1 MPAADGRNGVIS
13 RGFFILTVRMG
24 AKSGMLERVELEIDG
39 RQLSLEAGRVAR
51 QTDGAVWVR
60 YQDTVVLVTAVV
72 ARHPREG
79 IDFFPLTVDYQE
91 RAYAAGMIPGG
102 FFKREGR
109 PRDQETITARLID
122 RPIRPLFP
130 MGFRRDV
137 QIIATVL
144 SADQEND
151 PDVLAI
157 VGASAA
163 LAISS
168 IPFLG
173 PIGAV
178 RVGRV
183 GGQLIANPTYDQLEE
198 SDLDLVIAGTKDA
211 VLMVEARASE
221 IPEQPILEAIA
232 FGQNA
237 IAAIV
242 RMQEALVSLVG
253 RSKIPF
259 TPPAINPDLLE
270 RVSARAR
277 EPIRELATLH
287 EKTGQQARRDQIVE
301 ETLLAFA
308 GEPVDIQLQV
318 REILEKIEREEM
330 RRLILDEGLRA
341 DGRRLGD
348 VRPITCDTGILP
360 RTHGS
365 ALFTRGGTQALVTTT
380 LGTSEDVQRLDSIEG
395 EGFKRFT
402 LHYNFPPFS
411 VGEVR
416 FLRAP
421 GRREIGHGAL
431 AERALLRVLPDR
443 EEFPYTIRVVSEILE
458 SNGSSSMAS
467 VCGAT
472 LALMDA
478 GVPIKSA
485 VGGVAMGLV
494 AERGRS
500 AILTDIMGLEDH
512 LGDMDFKVAGTRAG
526 VTALQMD
533 MKVQGVTAALMAE
546 ALERARQARMHVLDE
561 MEKALARPRPT
572 ISVYAPRLITMKVPV
587 DKIREV
593 IGPGG
598 KVIRGIIEETGCKI
612 DIADDGTVEIA
623 SRDEAAAEK
632 AVNIIKQIIEV
643 PEVGKIYTGKV
654 KRIVEFGAFVEI
666 LPGTDG
672 LLHISQIAEQRIQRV
687 QDVLSEGDEVTVKV
701 IEVDPSG
708 KIRLSRKEV
717 LRAQGGEPMG
727 DRREG
732 GPPRRTDRSPQG
744 GREVPRERERQ

>member
-1 MPAADGRNGVIS
+1 MV
-13 RGFFILTVRMG
+13 
-24 AKSGMLERVELEIDG
+24 ERVEIEIEG
-39 RQLSLEAGRVAR
+39 RQFSLEAGRVAR
-51 QTDGAVWVR
+51 QTDGAVSVR
-60 YQDTVVLVTAVV
+60 YGDTVVLVTAV
-72 ARHPREG
+72 ATKHPREG
-79 IDFFPLTVDYQE
+79 IDFLPLTVDYQE

-102 FFKREGR
+102 FFKREGQ
-109 PRDQETITARLID
+109 PRDPEKITARLID

-130 MGFRRDV
+130 KGFRRDV

-151 PDVLAI
+151 PDVLAL

-163 LAISS
+163 LTISS

-183 GGQLIANPTYDQLEE
+183 GGQLVANPTYKQMEE
-198 SDLDLVIAGTKDA
+198 SDLELVIAGTKDA
-211 VLMVEARASE
+211 VMMVEARAKEVSE
-221 IPEQPILEAIA
+221 ETILAAIA

-237 IAAIV
+237 VAAMV
-242 RMQEALVSLVG
+242 RMQEALAASVG
-253 RSKIPF
+253 QLKIPF
-259 TPPAINPDLLE
+259 TSPTVDPALLE
-270 RVSARAR
+270 RIAALAR
-277 EPIRELATLH
+277 EPIRALATLP
-287 EKTGQQARRDQIVE
+287 EKEAQQARREQIRE
-301 ETLLAFA
+301 ETLRAFS
-308 GEPVDIQLQV
+308 GEPVEIQLQV
-318 REILEKIEREEM
+318 KETLEKIERDEM
-330 RRLILDEGLRA
+330 RRLVLEERIRT
-341 DGRRLGD
+341 DGRRLEE
-348 VRPITCDTGILP
+348 VRPITCDTGVLP

-380 LGTSEDVQRLDSIEG
+380 LGTSDDVQRFDGIEG

-402 LHYNFPPFS
+402 LHYNFPPYS

-431 AERALLRVLPDR
+431 AERAMLSVLPSR
-443 EEFPYTIRVVSEILE
+443 EEFPYTVRIVSEILE

-494 AERGRS
+494 TEEGRS

-526 VTALQMD
+526 ITALQMD
-533 MKVQGVTAALMAE
+533 MKVQGVTATLMAE
-546 ALERARQARMHVLDE
+546 ALEQARHGRMHVLDE
-561 MEKALARPRPT
+561 MEKTLAQPRPN
-572 ISVYAPRLITMKVPV
+572 ISIYAPRLITIKVPV

-612 DIADDGTVEIA
+612 DISDDGSVEIA

-632 AVNIIKQIIEV
+632 ALSIINQIVEV
-643 PEVGKIYTGKV
+643 PEVGKIYQGKV

-672 LLHISQIAEQRIQRV
+672 LLHISQIAEHRIQRV
-687 QDVLSEGDEVTVKV
+687 QDVLSEGDEVSVKV
-701 IEVDPSG
+701 IEIDPSG
-708 KIRLSRKEV
+708 KIRVSRKEV
-717 LRAQGGEPMG
+717 LRAQGGEPAVA
-727 DRREG
+727 RKEEG
-732 GPPRRTDRSPQG
+732 TPRRTEWEPRGEQDMPREKEG
-744 GREVPRERERQ
+744 GR

>member
-1 MPAADGRNGVIS
+1 MV
-13 RGFFILTVRMG
+13 
-24 AKSGMLERVELEIDG
+24 ERVEIEIEG

-51 QTDGAVWVR
+51 QTDGAVSVR
-60 YQDTVVLVTAVV
+60 YGDTVVLVTAV
-72 ARHPREG
+72 ATKHPREG
-79 IDFFPLTVDYQE
+79 IDFLPLTVDYQE

-102 FFKREGR
+102 FFKREGQ
-109 PRDQETITARLID
+109 PRDPEKITARLID

-130 MGFRRDV
+130 KGFRRDV

-151 PDVLAI
+151 PDVLAL

-163 LAISS
+163 LTISS

-183 GGQLIANPTYDQLEE
+183 GGQLVANPTYKQMEE
-198 SDLDLVIAGTKDA
+198 SDLELVIAGTKDA
-211 VLMVEARASE
+211 VMMVEARAKEVSE
-221 IPEQPILEAIA
+221 ETILAAIA

-237 IAAIV
+237 VAAMV
-242 RMQEALVSLVG
+242 RMQEALAASVG
-253 RSKIPF
+253 QLKIPF
-259 TPPAINPDLLE
+259 TSPTVDPALLE
-270 RVSARAR
+270 RIAALAR
-277 EPIRELATLH
+277 EPIRALATLP
-287 EKTGQQARRDQIVE
+287 EKEAQQARREQIRE
-301 ETLLAFA
+301 ETLRAFS
-308 GEPVDIQLQV
+308 GEPVEIQLQV
-318 REILEKIEREEM
+318 KETLEKIERDEM
-330 RRLILDEGLRA
+330 RRLVLEERIRT
-341 DGRRLGD
+341 DGRRLEE
-348 VRPITCDTGILP
+348 VRPITCDTGVLP

-380 LGTSEDVQRLDSIEG
+380 LGTSDDVQRFDGIEG

-402 LHYNFPPFS
+402 LHYNFPPYS

-431 AERALLRVLPDR
+431 AERAMLSVLPSR
-443 EEFPYTIRVVSEILE
+443 EEFPYTVRIVSEILE

-494 AERGRS
+494 TEEGRS

-526 VTALQMD
+526 ITALQMD
-533 MKVQGVTAALMAE
+533 MKVQGVTATLMAE
-546 ALERARQARMHVLDE
+546 ALEQARHGRMHVLDE
-561 MEKALARPRPT
+561 MEKTLAQPRPN
-572 ISVYAPRLITMKVPV
+572 ISIYAPRLITIKVPV

-612 DIADDGTVEIA
+612 DISDDGSVEIA

-632 AVNIIKQIIEV
+632 ALSIINRIVEV
-643 PEVGKIYTGKV
+643 PEVGKIYQGKV

-672 LLHISQIAEQRIQRV
+672 LLHISQIAEHRIQRV
-687 QDVLSEGDEVTVKV
+687 QDVLSEGDEVSVKV
-701 IEVDPSG
+701 IEIDPSG
-708 KIRLSRKEV
+708 KIRVSRKEV
-717 LRAQGGEPMG
+717 LRAQGGEPAVA
-727 DRREG
+727 RKEEG
-732 GPPRRTDRSPQG
+732 TPRRTEWEPRGEQDMPREKEG
-744 GREVPRERERQ
+744 GR

>member
-1 MPAADGRNGVIS
+1 MV
-13 RGFFILTVRMG
+13 
-24 AKSGMLERVELEIDG
+24 ERVEIEIEG
-39 RQLSLEAGRVAR
+39 RQFSLEAGRVAR
-51 QTDGAVWVR
+51 QTDGAVSVR
-60 YQDTVVLVTAVV
+60 YGDTVVLVTAV
-72 ARHPREG
+72 ATRHPREG
-79 IDFFPLTVDYQE
+79 IDFLPLTVDYQE

-102 FFKREGR
+102 FFKREGQ
-109 PRDQETITARLID
+109 PRDQEKITARLID

-130 MGFRRDV
+130 KGFRRDV

-151 PDVLAI
+151 PDVLAL

-163 LAISS
+163 LTISS

-183 GGQLIANPTYDQLEE
+183 GGQLVANPTYKQIEE
-198 SDLDLVIAGTKDA
+198 SDLDLVIAGTRDA
-211 VLMVEARASE
+211 VMMAEASAKEVSE
-221 IPEQPILEAIA
+221 ETILAAIG

-237 IAAIV
+237 VAAMV
-242 RMQEALVSLVG
+242 RMQEALAASVG
-253 RSKIPF
+253 QLKIPF
-259 TPPAINPDLLE
+259 TSPTVDPALLE
-270 RVSARAR
+270 RIAALAR
-277 EPIRELATLH
+277 EPIRALATLP
-287 EKTGQQARRDQIVE
+287 EKEAQQARREQIRE
-301 ETLLAFA
+301 ETLRAFS
-308 GEPVDIQLQV
+308 GEPVEIQFQV
-318 REILEKIEREEM
+318 KEILEKIERDEM
-330 RRLILDEGLRA
+330 RRLVLEERIRT
-341 DGRRLGD
+341 DGRRLEE
-348 VRPITCDTGILP
+348 VRPITCDTGVLP

-380 LGTSEDVQRLDSIEG
+380 LGTSDDVQRFDGIEG

-402 LHYNFPPFS
+402 LHYNFPPYS

-431 AERALLRVLPDR
+431 AERAMLSVLPSR
-443 EEFPYTIRVVSEILE
+443 EEFPYTVRIVSEILE

-494 AERGRS
+494 TEEGRS

-526 VTALQMD
+526 ITALQMD
-533 MKVQGVTAALMAE
+533 MKVQGVTATLMAE
-546 ALERARQARMHVLDE
+546 ALEQARHGRMHVLDE
-561 MEKALARPRPT
+561 MEKTLAQPRPN
-572 ISVYAPRLITMKVPV
+572 ISIYAPRLITIKVPV

-612 DIADDGTVEIA
+612 DISDDGTVEIA

-632 AVNIIKQIIEV
+632 ALSIIDRIVEV
-643 PEVGKIYTGKV
+643 PEVGRIYQGKV

-672 LLHISQIAEQRIQRV
+672 LLHISQIAEHRIQRV
-687 QDVLSEGDEVTVKV
+687 QDVLSEGDEVSVKV
-701 IEVDPSG
+701 IEIDPSG
-708 KIRLSRKEV
+708 KIRVSRKEV
-717 LRAQGGEPMG
+717 LRAQGGEPAVAQKE
-727 DRREG
+727 EG
-732 GPPRRTDRSPQG
+732 TPRRTDWEPRGERDMPREKEG
-744 GREVPRERERQ
+744 GR

>member
-1 MPAADGRNGVIS
+1 MV
-13 RGFFILTVRMG
+13 
-24 AKSGMLERVELEIDG
+24 ERVEIEIEG

-51 QTDGAVWVR
+51 QTDGAVSVR
-60 YQDTVVLVTAVV
+60 YGDTVVLVTAV
-72 ARHPREG
+72 ATRHPREG
-79 IDFFPLTVDYQE
+79 IDFLPLTVDYQE

-102 FFKREGR
+102 FFKREGQ
-109 PRDQETITARLID
+109 PRDQEKITARLID

-130 MGFRRDV
+130 KGFRRDV

-151 PDVLAI
+151 PDVLAL

-163 LAISS
+163 LTISS

-183 GGQLIANPTYDQLEE
+183 GGQLVANPTYKQMEE

-211 VLMVEARASE
+211 VMMVEASAKEVSE
-221 IPEQPILEAIA
+221 ETILAAIG

-237 IAAIV
+237 VAAMV
-242 RMQEALVSLVG
+242 RMQEALAASVG
-253 RSKIPF
+253 QLKIPF
-259 TPPAINPDLLE
+259 TSPTVDPALLE
-270 RVSARAR
+270 RIAALAR
-277 EPIRELATLH
+277 EPIRALATLP
-287 EKTGQQARRDQIVE
+287 EKEAQQARREQIRE
-301 ETLLAFA
+301 EALRAFS
-308 GEPVDIQLQV
+308 GEPVEIQFQV
-318 REILEKIEREEM
+318 KEILEKIERDEM
-330 RRLILDEGLRA
+330 RRLVLEERIRT
-341 DGRRLGD
+341 DGRRLEE
-348 VRPITCDTGILP
+348 VRPITCDTGVLP

-380 LGTSEDVQRLDSIEG
+380 LGTSDDVQRFDGIEG

-431 AERALLRVLPDR
+431 AERAMLSVLPSR
-443 EEFPYTIRVVSEILE
+443 EEFPYTVRIVSEILE

-494 AERGRS
+494 TEEGRS

-526 VTALQMD
+526 ITALQMD
-533 MKVQGVTAALMAE
+533 MKVQGVTATLMAE
-546 ALERARQARMHVLDE
+546 ALEQARHGRMHVLDE
-561 MEKALARPRPT
+561 MEKTLAQPRPN
-572 ISVYAPRLITMKVPV
+572 ISIYAPRLITMKVPV

-598 KVIRGIIEETGCKI
+598 KVIRGIIVETGCKI
-612 DIADDGTVEIA
+612 DISDDGTVEIA

-632 AVNIIKQIIEV
+632 ALSIINRIVEV
-643 PEVGKIYTGKV
+643 PEVGRIYQGKV

-672 LLHISQIAEQRIQRV
+672 LLHISQIAEHRIQRV
-687 QDVLSEGDEVTVKV
+687 QDVLSEGDEVSVKV
-701 IEVDPSG
+701 IEIDPSG
-708 KIRLSRKEV
+708 KIRVSRKEV
-717 LRAQGGEPMG
+717 LRAQGGEPAVAQKE
-727 DRREG
+727 EG
-732 GPPRRTDRSPQG
+732 TPRRTDWEPRGERDMPREKEG
-744 GREVPRERERQ
+744 GR

>member
-1 MPAADGRNGVIS
+1 MGESFEIEIEGR
-13 RGFFILTVRMG
+13 
-24 AKSGMLERVELEIDG
+24 K
-39 RQLSLEAGRVAR
+39 LSLTSGRVAR
-51 QTDGAVWVR
+51 QADGAVVVR
-60 YQDTVVLVTAVV
+60 YGDTVVLVTAV
-72 ARHPREG
+72 AAKQPREG

-91 RAYAAGMIPGG
+91 RAYAAGRIPGG

-130 MGFRRDV
+130 KGFRRDV

-151 PDVLAI
+151 PDVLAM

-163 LAISS
+163 LTISP

-178 RVGRV
+178 RIGRV
-183 GGQLIANPTYDQLEE
+183 GGRLVANPTYQQIEE
-198 SDLDLVIAGTKDA
+198 SDLDLVIAATTGT
-211 VLMVEARASE
+211 VIMVEAGGNE
-221 IPEQPILEAIA
+221 IPEEVILEAIA
-232 FGQNA
+232 LGQKVNVE
-237 IAAIV
+237 IIQL
-242 RMQEALVSLVG
+242 QEDLARLVG
-253 RSKIPF
+253 QPKISF
-259 TPPAINPDLLE
+259 IPPTVDPALLD
-270 RVSARAR
+270 RVSGLARG
-277 EPIRELATLH
+277 PIREIVSLR
-287 EKTGQQARRDQIVE
+287 EKETHQDRREKILE
-301 ETLLAFA
+301 ETLSTFA
-308 GEPVDIQLQV
+308 DDLPDVQMQV
-318 REILEKIEREEM
+318 KEILGKIEREEM
-330 RRLILDEGLRA
+330 RRLVLEEGCRA
-341 DGRRLGD
+341 DGRRPEE
-348 VRPITCDTGILP
+348 VRPITCEAGLLP

-365 ALFTRGGTQALVTTT
+365 ALFTRGQTQALVTTT

-395 EGFKRFT
+395 EGFKRFM

-416 FLRAP
+416 FLRGP

-431 AERALLRVLPDR
+431 AERALLTILPSP
-443 EEFPYTIRVVSEILE
+443 EEFPYTIRIVSDILE

-494 AERGRS
+494 MEEGKA

-512 LGDMDFKVAGTRAG
+512 LGDMDFKVAGTRRG
-526 VTALQMD
+526 ITALQMD
-533 MKVQGVTAALMAE
+533 VKVQGLTGNLMTE
-546 ALERARQARMHVLDE
+546 ALEQARRARMHVLDE
-561 MEKALARPRPT
+561 MEKTLAQPRP
-572 ISVYAPRLITMKVPV
+572 SVSIYAPRLITIKIPV

-598 KVIRGIIEETGCKI
+598 KVIRGIIEETGCKLNVS
-612 DIADDGTVEIA
+612 DDGTVEIA
-623 SRDEAAAEK
+623 STDEAAADK
-632 AVNIIKQIIEV
+632 ALAIINRIVEV
-643 PEVGKIYTGKV
+643 PEVGKVYTGKV

-672 LLHISQIAEQRIQRV
+672 LLHISQIAENRINRV
-687 QDVLSEGDEVTVKV
+687 QDVLSEGDEVSVKV
-701 IEVDPSG
+701 IEIDPSG

-717 LRAQGGEPMG
+717 LRAQGDGPARDHRDEK
-727 DRREG
+727 
-732 GPPRRTDRSPQG
+732 PPRRVELGSRGHRETPRDREG
-744 GREVPRERERQ
+744 KR

>member
-1 MPAADGRNGVIS
+1 MA
-13 RGFFILTVRMG
+13 
-24 AKSGMLERVELEIDG
+24 ERVEIEIEG
-39 RQLSLEAGRVAR
+39 RRFSLEAGRVAR
-51 QTDGAVWVR
+51 QTDGAVLVQ
-60 YQDTVVLVTAVV
+60 YGDTVVLVTAV
-72 ARHPREG
+72 AAKHPREG

-102 FFKREGR
+102 FFKREGQ
-109 PRDQETITARLID
+109 PRDQEKITARLID

-130 MGFRRDV
+130 KGFRRDV
-137 QIIATVL
+137 QVIATVL

-151 PDVLAI
+151 PDMLAM

-163 LAISS
+163 LTISH

-183 GGQLIANPTYDQLEE
+183 GGHLVANPTYKQMEE
-198 SDLDLVIAGTKDA
+198 SDLDLVIAGTQDA
-211 VLMVEARASE
+211 VVMVEARAKE
-221 IPEQPILEAIA
+221 LPEEVIIESIG

-237 IAAIV
+237 VAAILQ
-242 RMQEALVSLVG
+242 MQEALAASVG
-253 RSKIPF
+253 QPKVPF
-259 TPPAINPDLLE
+259 TSPTVDPALLE
-270 RVSARAR
+270 RIAALAR
-277 EPIRELATLH
+277 EPIRALATLY
-287 EKTGQQARRDQIVE
+287 EKEAQQARREQSAE
-301 ETLLAFA
+301 ETLRAFSD
-308 GEPVDIQLQV
+308 EPVEVQLQV
-318 REILEKIEREEM
+318 KEILEKIERDEM
-330 RRLILDEGLRA
+330 RRLVLEKGIRA
-341 DGRRLGD
+341 DGRRLED
-348 VRPITCDTGILP
+348 VRAITCETGVLP

-365 ALFTRGGTQALVTTT
+365 ALFTRGETQALVTST

-431 AERALLRVLPDR
+431 AERAMLSVLPSRD
-443 EEFPYTIRVVSEILE
+443 EFPYTIRIVAEILE

-485 VGGVAMGLV
+485 VGGVAMGLI
-494 AERGRS
+494 AEEGRS

-526 VTALQMD
+526 ITALQMD
-533 MKVQGVTAALMAE
+533 MKVQGVTAVLMVE
-546 ALERARQARMHVLDE
+546 ALERARHARMHVLDE
-561 MEKALARPRPT
+561 MDKTLAQPRLSLS
-572 ISVYAPRLITMKVPV
+572 IYAPRLITVKVPV

-598 KVIRGIIEETGCKI
+598 KVIRGIVEETGCKI

-632 AVNIIKQIIEV
+632 ALGIINQIVEV
-643 PEVGKIYTGKV
+643 PEVGKIYKGKV

-672 LLHISQIAEQRIQRV
+672 LLHISQIAEHRIQRV
-687 QDVLSEGDEVTVKV
+687 QDVLSEGDEVNVKV
-701 IEVDPSG
+701 IEIDTSG

-717 LRAQGGEPMG
+717 LSAQGGEPTG
-727 DRREG
+727 DRKEE
-732 GPPRRTDRSPQG
+732 GPPRRVELGPHG
-744 GREVPRERERQ
+744 GREIPREREEKR

>member
-1 MPAADGRNGVIS
+1 MV
-13 RGFFILTVRMG
+13 
-24 AKSGMLERVELEIDG
+24 ERVEIEIEG
-39 RQLSLEAGRVAR
+39 RQFSLEAGRVAR
-51 QTDGAVWVR
+51 QTDGAVSVR
-60 YQDTVVLVTAVV
+60 YGDTVVLVTAV
-72 ARHPREG
+72 ATRHPREG
-79 IDFFPLTVDYQE
+79 IDFLPLTVDYQE

-102 FFKREGR
+102 FFKREGQ
-109 PRDQETITARLID
+109 PRDQEKITARLID

-130 MGFRRDV
+130 KGFRRDV

-151 PDVLAI
+151 PDVLAL

-163 LAISS
+163 LTISS

-183 GGQLIANPTYDQLEE
+183 GGQLVANPTYKQIEE
-198 SDLDLVIAGTKDA
+198 SDLDLVIAGTRDA
-211 VLMVEARASE
+211 VMMAEASAKEVSE
-221 IPEQPILEAIA
+221 ETILAAIG

-237 IAAIV
+237 VAAMV
-242 RMQEALVSLVG
+242 RMQEALAASVG
-253 RSKIPF
+253 QLKIPF
-259 TPPAINPDLLE
+259 TSPTVDPALLE
-270 RVSARAR
+270 RIAALAR
-277 EPIRELATLH
+277 EPIRALATLP
-287 EKTGQQARRDQIVE
+287 EKEAQQARREQIRE
-301 ETLLAFA
+301 ETLRAFS
-308 GEPVDIQLQV
+308 GEPVEIQFQV
-318 REILEKIEREEM
+318 KEILEKIERDEM
-330 RRLILDEGLRA
+330 RRLVLEERIRT
-341 DGRRLGD
+341 DGRRLEE
-348 VRPITCDTGILP
+348 VRPITCDTGVLP

-380 LGTSEDVQRLDSIEG
+380 LGTSDDVQRFDGIEG

-431 AERALLRVLPDR
+431 AERAMLSVLPSR
-443 EEFPYTIRVVSEILE
+443 EEFPYTVRIVSEILE

-494 AERGRS
+494 TEEGRS

-526 VTALQMD
+526 ITALQMD
-533 MKVQGVTAALMAE
+533 MKVQGVTATLMAE
-546 ALERARQARMHVLDE
+546 ALEQARHGRMHVLDE
-561 MEKALARPRPT
+561 MEKTLAQPRPN
-572 ISVYAPRLITMKVPV
+572 ISIYAPRLITMKVPV

-598 KVIRGIIEETGCKI
+598 KVIRGIIVETGCKI
-612 DIADDGTVEIA
+612 DISDDGTVEIA

-632 AVNIIKQIIEV
+632 ALSIINRIVEV
-643 PEVGKIYTGKV
+643 PEVGRIYQGKV

-672 LLHISQIAEQRIQRV
+672 LLHISQIAEHRIQRV
-687 QDVLSEGDEVTVKV
+687 QDVLSEGDEVSVKV
-701 IEVDPSG
+701 IEIDPSG
-708 KIRLSRKEV
+708 KIRVSRKEV
-717 LRAQGGEPMG
+717 LRAQGGEPAVAQKE
-727 DRREG
+727 EG
-732 GPPRRTDRSPQG
+732 TPRRTDWEPRGERDMPREKEG
-744 GREVPRERERQ
+744 GR